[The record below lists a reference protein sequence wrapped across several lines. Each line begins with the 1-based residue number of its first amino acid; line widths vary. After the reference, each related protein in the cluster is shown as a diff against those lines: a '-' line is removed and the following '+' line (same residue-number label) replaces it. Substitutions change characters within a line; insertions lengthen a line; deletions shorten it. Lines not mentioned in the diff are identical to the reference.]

1 MERVMKRRQHALLM
15 ALRLPR
21 IEGPLELHPVDVA
34 IVGHGLILENP
45 KLFKFRAHLVG
56 I

>member
-1 MERVMKRRQHALLM
+1 MKRRQHTLFMTLCF
-15 ALRLPR
+15 PR
-21 IEGPLELHPVDVA
+21 IEEPLELHPVDVT
-34 IVGHGLILENP
+34 IVGYGLILENP